1 MGERLVEYH
10 YDRISA
16 QPRAPA
22 AANEDGAGASGLEE
36 GWAQRPLEMRQSR
49 TCGVVLAS
57 GRESADHQLVDAHL
71 FLCSFDGESA
81 VQAFAQT

>member
-1 MGERLVEYH
+1 MSPHRHDRARDQRL
-10 YDRISA
+10 
-16 QPRAPA
+16 
-22 AANEDGAGASGLEE
+22 L
-36 GWAQRPLEMRQSR
+36 R
-49 TCGVVLAS
+49 TGGVVLAG

>member
-1 MGERLVEYH
+1 MHTATVE
-10 YDRISA
+10 A
-16 QPRAPA
+16 PVTPR
-22 AANEDGAGASGLEE
+22 
-36 GWAQRPLEMRQSR
+36 EMQKR
-49 TCGVVLAS
+49 TFGVVLAS